1 MNKYIDQN
9 TINSIINANKIET
22 VISEFLPLQK
32 YGRNFR
38 AICPFHNDTNP
49 SLSINVEKQIYK
61 CFVCNN
67 VGNVA
72 KFLTEYK
79 KISFI
84 EAIKWLAEKI
94 NYNFDFTDY
103 LNQANSKYNEEEL
116 KILDILEKANSY
128 FLLESQLLPTNHKV
142 KEYFDN
148 RKLDI
153 ETRKMFDIGYVPEI
167 GFSNTFLK
175 QNETNLL
182 IKAGLLNSDN
192 LLSFFKN
199 RITFAIKN
207 ENNQVVGF
215 SARTLEK
222 DQKPK
227 YINSPESIFFKK
239 NSIIYNYGIAKP
251 YIEQTKQVVIT
262 EGFFDVIALFKANI
276 KNSVCLMGTA
286 LTKNHL
292 YLLKNKEIIL
302 FLDGD
307 IPGIQAAMKS
317 FLILRENHF
326 KVKIVNNDTR
336 LDPDEIFNQKGPN
349 VLKSLIDNSLIGID
363 FIYNKL
369 LEKNN
374 LRIKKDLQNIKN
386 FANEF
391 KNYLMFEDKNDIDFY
406 ISKFIQEFNYKI
418 NIENILFEES
428 TYTPE
433 EKQENNNTYISKSY
447 PLKNYQNEYDNTN
460 WIKGLL
466 LMLVNYPELILDYKK
481 IIEDGKQK
489 FNLEME
495 NELYNYSYKIIK
507 TNPET
512 KEFNDLK
519 EKLNEKFNDI
529 IQNTIFK
536 NKINDIKDKK
546 ITIKKCF
553 QDIFEKANKQVQN
566 LFNDWYKDKTN
577 TQVIDDL
584 DEELKLKFFK
594 REREIVKERC
604 DDNARKKQ

>member
-536 NKINDIKDKK
+536 NKINDIKEKK

>member
-192 LLSFFKN
+192 LLPFFKN

-222 DQKPK
+222 EQKPK

-307 IPGIQAAMKS
+307 IPGIQASMKS

-418 NIENILFEES
+418 DIENILFEES

-536 NKINDIKDKK
+536 NKINDIKEKK

>member
-222 DQKPK
+222 EQKPK

-418 NIENILFEES
+418 DIENTLFEES

-481 IIEDGKQK
+481 IIEDEKQK

-536 NKINDIKDKK
+536 NKINDIKEKK

-553 QDIFEKANKQVQN
+553 QDIFEKANKQVKN